1 MMKTILESKEYSAT
15 MMPLAYQRI
24 SGEEGWLI
32 VGYQVSRTPI
42 KSKSPLG
49 KGKSISALIAKRKAS
64 SPGAASSLVEARKR
78 LAGMLPENQTAS
90 LKSLRLKKGL
100 SQSDLALLMDTQQS
114 YIAKIEKNGSD
125 LRATTIS
132 KLAKVLGVTCD
143 QVIEAIE
150 SDQ

>member
-1 MMKTILESKEYSAT
+1 M
-15 MMPLAYQRI
+15 
-24 SGEEGWLI
+24 
-32 VGYQVSRTPI
+32 
-42 KSKSPLG
+42 
-49 KGKSISALIAKRKAS
+49 
-64 SPGAASSLVEARKR
+64 VEARKR

-114 YIAKIEKNGSD
+114 YIAKIERNGSD